1 MAQLAKECQRA
12 QEFMWNRCFL
22 YWCKGTTKIN
32 WRCAKV
38 CNTVQFS
45 IIFPMPP
52 LMASC
57 HASHPGT
64 SWTGQ
69 ALDKWTGHPLDEWTG
84 QALDEWIGQALGGW
98 MPQSL
103 DMWTGQAPRHSIMS
117 RTWRTVNSFLF
128 AKYLRFIILCRGD
141 MPHTPRICVHYI
153 NIYI

>member
-1 MAQLAKECQRA
+1 MTLRPGVTPKYVSECQRA

-57 HASHPGT
+57 HASHPGI
-64 SWTGQ
+64 
-69 ALDKWTGHPLDEWTG
+69 L
-84 QALDEWIGQALGGW
+84 
-98 MPQSL
+98 
-103 DMWTGQAPRHSIMS
+103 WTGQAPRHSIMS

-128 AKYLRFIILCRGD
+128 AKYLRFIILCRVD
-141 MPHTPRICVHYI
+141 MPHTPRVCAHYI